1 MKSAGT
7 IQKNTEKRASHD
19 VLFSLCEN
27 AADRLILLV
36 LLGSVLLFILWP
48 IACIALRSLRGAD
61 GGVSFAMFGTVLRQ
75 YGESLRNSVFVG
87 VFTAVLSTIL
97 SLSAA
102 LVCATAR
109 GWKKTLCMVI
119 MLVAMV
125 SPPFVSSLA
134 YIQLYGRRGWITY
147 RLLHLSLNPYNR
159 WGVILMQ
166 SISFVPLNAMFLSG
180 ILEKLD
186 EGSLRSARDLGAS
199 GGAILRDIVL
209 PLIRPATLVCLLLS
223 FVRSLADFGT
233 PIIIGGRFSTL
244 AADIYLQVVGYPN
257 IMRVGTF
264 ERIGHHAVLITIPG
278 SDASLRPCLYMSHQD
293 VVPVVEGTE
302 QDWTH
307 PAFSGDIAD
316 GYIWGRGT
324 LDIKE
329 QVFGVLEAAEY
340 LLARGKSFART
351 AYLAFGDD
359 EETINL
365 GALAIAEHLKAQGV
379 TLEFVLDEGG
389 CKIEPGTAFG
399 APETFIVSVQ
409 LMEKGYADLEL
420 SVHSIGGHS
429 SRPYGGT
436 SLGRLSGA
444 IADITRAPF
453 AVHLNSAMTGAFET
467 LAPYIT
473 QEPLKTLVQD
483 VAGNADAIAAC
494 CMSSPDLFPFVTTTI
509 APTMIRGGSAA
520 CNVMP
525 QDMTAVINF
534 RLADGDTVE
543 SVMAHCREAVQDK
556 GVEMRFLQANDPSA
570 IAKRDGYGY
579 RTVVESFQRYYPEA
593 VFIPSMAVGATDAH
607 RYEEICDTCLRCSPF
622 MTEPAEAASGVHG
635 TNERLLVRSYL
646 QGIRVLIDLMEHA
659 NVEP

>member
-1 MKSAGT
+1 MQELIVNIAP
-7 IQKNTEKRASHD
+7 NLASKLPD
-19 VLFSLCEN
+19 FYKALGDTMLMVLWSGLISFVFGLLLGVVLTVTKPNGILENKVVYQILDKLVSLF
-27 AADRLILLV
+27 RSIPFIILLTWV
-36 LLGSVLLFILWP
+36 MP
-48 IACIALRSLRGAD
+48 ITRAL
-61 GGVSFAMFGTVLRQ
+61 VGTVL
-75 YGESLRNSVFVG
+75 YTEFD
-87 VFTAVLSTIL
+87 
-97 SLSAA
+97 
-102 LVCATAR
+102 
-109 GWKKTLCMVI
+109 K
-119 MLVAMV
+119 
-125 SPPFVSSLA
+125 
-134 YIQLYGRRGWITY
+134 
-147 RLLHLSLNPYNR
+147 LHAH
-159 WGVILMQ
+159 I
-166 SISFVPLNAMFLSG
+166 
-180 ILEKLD
+180 K
-186 EGSLRSARDLGAS
+186 AS
-199 GGAILRDIVL
+199 
-209 PLIRPATLVCLLLS
+209 
-223 FVRSLADFGT
+223 
-233 PIIIGGRFSTL
+233 
-244 AADIYLQVVGYPN
+244 YPN

-399 APETFIVSVQ
+399 APETAIVSVQ

-453 AVHLNSAMTGAFET
+453 AVRLNSAMTGAFET

-494 CMSSPDLFPFVTTTI
+494 CMGSPDLFPFVTTTI
-509 APTMIRGGSAA
+509 APTMIHGGSVA

-570 IAKRDGYGY
+570 IARRDGYGY

>member
-1 MKSAGT
+1 M
-7 IQKNTEKRASHD
+7 IQKKVTDFFALEGNYPDLDGEG
-19 VLFSLCEN
+19 
-27 AADRLILLV
+27 AAAR
-36 LLGSVLLFILWP
+36 
-48 IACIALRSLRGAD
+48 
-61 GGVSFAMFGTVLRQ
+61 
-75 YGESLRNSVFVG
+75 
-87 VFTAVLSTIL
+87 
-97 SLSAA
+97 LSAA
-102 LVCATAR
+102 IRC
-109 GWKKTLCMVI
+109 KTI
-119 MLVAMV
+119 NYFDH
-125 SPPFVSSLA
+125 SRTDYTEFDK
-134 YIQLYGRRGWITY
+134 
-147 RLLHLSLNPYNR
+147 LHAH
-159 WGVILMQ
+159 I
-166 SISFVPLNAMFLSG
+166 
-180 ILEKLD
+180 K
-186 EGSLRSARDLGAS
+186 AS
-199 GGAILRDIVL
+199 
-209 PLIRPATLVCLLLS
+209 
-223 FVRSLADFGT
+223 
-233 PIIIGGRFSTL
+233 
-244 AADIYLQVVGYPN
+244 YPN

-399 APETFIVSVQ
+399 APETAIVSVQ

-453 AVHLNSAMTGAFET
+453 AVRLNSAMTGAFET
-467 LAPYIT
+467 LAPYNHAGAA
-473 QEPLKTLVQD
+473 QNARAGCCGQRGRHRGLLHGLARPLPVCHHHYRAHDDPRRQRRVQRD
-483 VAGNADAIAAC
+483 AAGYD
-494 CMSSPDLFPFVTTTI
+494 
-509 APTMIRGGSAA
+509 RGHQL
-520 CNVMP
+520 P
-525 QDMTAVINF
+525 
-534 RLADGDTVE
+534 
-543 SVMAHCREAVQDK
+543 HCRRRQ
-556 GVEMRFLQANDPSA
+556 
-570 IAKRDGYGY
+570 
-579 RTVVESFQRYYPEA
+579 
-593 VFIPSMAVGATDAH
+593 H
-607 RYEEICDTCLRCSPF
+607 RER
-622 MTEPAEAASGVHG
+622 HG
-635 TNERLLVRSYL
+635 PLPRGST
-646 QGIRVLIDLMEHA
+646 G
-659 NVEP
+659 